1 MTKQIRR
8 KFTPQE
14 KVAILRQHLLEG
26 KPVSDVCDSHGL
38 KPSLFYR
45 WQKEFFENGAA
56 AFEKTD
62 RRTAQ
67 AQQRRTAELEARLK
81 KKDSGIAEIMNRKN
95 PVHVEPR
102 QMEQSLIDI
111 AVESW
116 RFSRLFGKVVS
127 KLDAGESGRYVN
139 QFRYFQKKV
148 EESLDSCGL
157 KLVNVEG
164 QSYDAGMAA
173 SALNLEDFDPDDVLL
188 VDQMVEPIIM
198 GPNGLRKQ
206 GTVMLRKVE
215 A

>member
-1 MTKQIRR
+1 MTQ
-8 KFTPQE
+8 
-14 KVAILRQHLLEG
+14 
-26 KPVSDVCDSHGL
+26 
-38 KPSLFYR
+38 
-45 WQKEFFENGAA
+45 
-56 AFEKTD
+56 
-62 RRTAQ
+62 Q
-67 AQQRRTAELEARLK
+67 AESSE
-81 KKDSGIAEIMNRKN
+81 
-95 PVHVEPR
+95 

-116 RFSRLFGKVVS
+116 RFARLFGKVVS

-139 QFRYFQKKV
+139 QLRYFQKKV
-148 EESLDSCGL
+148 EESLDSSGL

-164 QSYDAGMAA
+164 QPYDAGMAA
-173 SALNLEDFDPDDVLL
+173 SALNLGDFGPDDVLL